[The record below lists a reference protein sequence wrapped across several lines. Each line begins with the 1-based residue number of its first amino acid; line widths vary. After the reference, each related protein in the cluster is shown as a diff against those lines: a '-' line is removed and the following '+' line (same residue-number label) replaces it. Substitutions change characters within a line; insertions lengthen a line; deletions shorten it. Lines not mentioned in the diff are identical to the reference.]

1 MKRFKSKALHG
12 HVEKRGGKKG
22 GGGLHHTSRGEEID
36 LAICFNCPANVELT
50 TNYSETFDKSTDMIG
65 ERQGHLPEMT
75 SNPWATKRICPVYD
89 NPWIEV
95 THRDVINPTGG
106 AGIYGVVHFKNLAI
120 GIVPLDAAG
129 NTWLVGQ
136 YRYTLGRYSWEI
148 PEGGGP
154 LDVSPLETA
163 QRELMEE
170 TGIRAKTWTKL
181 LDMHLSNSVTDEIG
195 VAFVAQGLEFGE
207 AQPEETEQLQ
217 VRRVPFDEALHMVLD
232 GEITDALSMAALLK
246 TNEWLRRGVLSV

>member
-1 MKRFKSKALHG
+1 M
-12 HVEKRGGKKG
+12 
-22 GGGLHHTSRGEEID
+22 TS
-36 LAICFNCPANVELT
+36 
-50 TNYSETFDKSTDMIG
+50 
-65 ERQGHLPEMT
+65 ERQDEVPEAMP
-75 SNPWATKRICPVYD
+75 NPWFTKHICRVYD

-95 THRDVINPTGG
+95 THRDVVNPTGG

-154 LDVSPLETA
+154 LHEQPLEA
-163 QRELMEE
+163 AKRELLEE
-170 TGIRAKTWTKL
+170 TGIRASRWTKL
-181 LDMHLSNSVTDEIG
+181 LELHLSNSVTDEHGI
-195 VAFVAQGLEFGE
+195 AFVAQDLEFGT

-217 VRRVPFDEALHMVLD
+217 VRQLPFEEAVQMVLE

-246 TNEWLRRGVLSV
+246 TQEWLRRGMLRV